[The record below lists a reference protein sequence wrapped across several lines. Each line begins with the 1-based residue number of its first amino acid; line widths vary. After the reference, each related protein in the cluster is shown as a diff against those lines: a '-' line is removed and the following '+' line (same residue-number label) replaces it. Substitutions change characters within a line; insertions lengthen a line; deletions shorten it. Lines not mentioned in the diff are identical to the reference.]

1 MPDVKRNLRLAT
13 IVYWILLI
21 YIVAALVWWALLLI
35 QQNNE
40 IAVLQTVNNYAVSQG
55 LPAPEQLEEIEIQ
68 RKRNFTKYIGEG
80 SFFLFLILLGAV
92 YIYRVVRKQFQV
104 QLQQKNFLMAITH
117 ELKTPIAVS
126 RLNLETLQRYNLE
139 EAKKAKLIQTTLQET
154 MRLDTLINN
163 ILIAS
168 QLEGA
173 SYKISKEEMDFSDL
187 VNDVLHQFSSRYPD
201 RKLMADI
208 NEDVVIEGDI
218 LLLKLLVS
226 NLLENANKYSPRD
239 FPIEVKLY
247 EKQGFIILE
256 VWDEGSGI
264 PVDEKKNVFKKFY
277 RVGNEETRRTQGTG
291 LGLYLCKK
299 ITEDHNGQIEVKDN
313 QPRGS
318 KFIARFPV

>member
-13 IVYWILLI
+13 IVYWVLLI

-35 QQNNE
+35 QQNDE
-40 IAVLQTVNNYAVSQG
+40 IANLQRVNIYAVSQG
-55 LPAPEQLEEIEIQ
+55 VPAQAQLDQIEVQ
-68 RKRNFTKYIGEG
+68 RKRSFTKYLGEG

-104 QLQQKNFLMAITH
+104 QLQQRNFLMAITH

-126 RLNLETLQRYNLE
+126 RLNLETLQKYNLD
-139 EAKKAKLIQTTLQET
+139 EARKGKLLQMTLQET

-173 SYKISKEEMDFSDL
+173 SYKLSKEEIDFSDL
-187 VNDVLHQFSSRYPD
+187 ANDVLHQFSSRYPE
-201 RKLMADI
+201 RKLRADI
-208 NEDVVIEGDI
+208 KEDVDINGDI
-218 LLLKLLVS
+218 LLLKLLIS
-226 NLLENANKYSPRD
+226 NLLENANKYSPKD
-239 FPIEVKLY
+239 LPIDVNLY
-247 EKQGFIILE
+247 EKQGSIVLE
-256 VWDEGSGI
+256 VMDEGSGI
-264 PVDEKKNVFKKFY
+264 PAAEKKNVFEKFY

-299 ITEDHNGQIEVKDN
+299 ITEDHDGQIEVKDN
-313 QPRGS
+313 QPQGS
-318 KFIARFPV
+318 KFIARFSV